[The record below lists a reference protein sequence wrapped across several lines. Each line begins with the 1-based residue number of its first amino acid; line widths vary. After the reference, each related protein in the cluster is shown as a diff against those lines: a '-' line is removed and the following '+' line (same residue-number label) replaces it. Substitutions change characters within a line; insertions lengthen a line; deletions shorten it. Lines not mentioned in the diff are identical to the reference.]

1 VVKKMGV
8 KVKLVGFTAIVAALT
23 LIMGTA
29 FAATVTSKSQLGT
42 SGVQKSEVS
51 LGDLIADAMREAL
64 DTDFAFVSAS
74 EIKERDAQ
82 IAAGTV
88 STEDVTA
95 YVAFTDDP
103 IVEMKLT
110 GKQIRQAMERSVFI
124 YPKNNLGFLQ
134 ISGLRVTF
142 DPNAPQEN
150 RVKSILVGDKGN
162 KALSDNETYTV
173 AMTSSMANG
182 ALGYWKIWTK
192 EDKVRGTELTIPD
205 AIEQFFSSRNTIDYS
220 NLNRIVVAE

>member
-1 VVKKMGV
+1 MGV

-95 YVAFTDDP
+95 YVAFADDP

-110 GKQIRQAMERSVFI
+110 G
-124 YPKNNLGFLQ
+124 
-134 ISGLRVTF
+134 
-142 DPNAPQEN
+142 
-150 RVKSILVGDKGN
+150 
-162 KALSDNETYTV
+162 
-173 AMTSSMANG
+173 
-182 ALGYWKIWTK
+182 
-192 EDKVRGTELTIPD
+192 
-205 AIEQFFSSRNTIDYS
+205 
-220 NLNRIVVAE
+220 

>member
-1 VVKKMGV
+1 MGV

-162 KALSDNETYTV
+162 KALSDNETYMV

>member
-1 VVKKMGV
+1 MGV

-205 AIEQFFSSRNTIDYS
+205 AVEQFFSSRSTIDYS

>member
-95 YVAFTDDP
+95 YVAFADDP

>member
-1 VVKKMGV
+1 MGV

>member
-1 VVKKMGV
+1 MGV

-205 AIEQFFSSRNTIDYS
+205 AVEQFFSSRNTIDYS

>member
-1 VVKKMGV
+1 MGV
-8 KVKLVGFTAIVAALT
+8 KVKLVGFTPIVAALT

-95 YVAFTDDP
+95 YVAFADDP

-205 AIEQFFSSRNTIDYS
+205 AVEQFFSSRNTIDYS

>member
-1 VVKKMGV
+1 MGV

-95 YVAFTDDP
+95 YVAFADDP